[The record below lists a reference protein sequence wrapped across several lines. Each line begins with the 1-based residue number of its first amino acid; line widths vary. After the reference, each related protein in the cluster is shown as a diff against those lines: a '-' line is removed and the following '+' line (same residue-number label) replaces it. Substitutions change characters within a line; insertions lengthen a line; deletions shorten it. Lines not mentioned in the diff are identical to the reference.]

1 MDIAVIV
8 LLSVFVVYFLV
19 MIPIQYANISDT
31 KKRFKE
37 LTQSHNEIYDKMSFE
52 EQQLQFNMQG
62 SLFNLPSNI
71 VAALIYKLRH
81 RHE

>member
-1 MDIAVIV
+1 MDIAVIF
-8 LLSVFVVYFLV
+8 LLSVFVIYFLV

-37 LTQSHNEIYDKMSFE
+37 LNQTHNEIYDKMSFE

-71 VAALIYKLRH
+71 VAVIIYKLRH